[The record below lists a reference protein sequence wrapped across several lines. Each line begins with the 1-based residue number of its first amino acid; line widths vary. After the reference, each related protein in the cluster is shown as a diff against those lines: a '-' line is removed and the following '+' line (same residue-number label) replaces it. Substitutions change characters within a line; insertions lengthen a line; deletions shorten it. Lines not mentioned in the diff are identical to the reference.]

1 MGTYAV
7 GDIHGCYNK
16 WIQLKEKIEKEDSE
30 ATFIL
35 VGDIVDRGSNTV
47 AMLDWALQNI
57 TDNGKYQMI
66 RGNHE
71 DMKRIWFK
79 IFENTGKRVEINYD
93 FDIAMKDIDNEK
105 LLEYK
110 EFIESL
116 PYYKEVTLKSKYN
129 NKNLNYC
136 IVHADMPDY
145 FLLQNGN
152 VDKERVCS
160 YLENFKAAKM
170 SNSFPCSLI
179 WNRTVDN
186 NNENV
191 IVINGHNPT
200 IWLDTEFYGGIHGR
214 VHYSTNRVN
223 IDCGL
228 VYKENFSNLAAIR
241 LEDLQEF
248 YLYRDLRVNKQKERI
263 DLFNKIGRDIKD
275 INKPPIYVKVYDN
288 EK

>member
-1 MGTYAV
+1 MGTYII

-16 WIQLKEKIEKEDSE
+16 WIQLKEFIEKLDNE

-35 VGDIVDRGSNTV
+35 VGDIIDRGNNTV
-47 AMLDWALQNI
+47 AMLDWALNNI
-57 TDNGKYQMI
+57 TTSGKYQMVI
-66 RGNHE
+66 GNHE

-79 IFENTGKRVEINYD
+79 IFENTGRRVSDNYD
-93 FDIAMKDIDNEK
+93 FDSTMKNIDADK

-110 EFIESL
+110 KFIEKL
-116 PYYKEVTLKSKYN
+116 PYYKEITVKSKYN
-129 NKNLNYC
+129 NKNLKYC

-145 FLLQNGN
+145 FLMQNGDI
-152 VDKERVCS
+152 DKERVDS
-160 YLENFKAAKM
+160 YLEGFKDAKM
-170 SNSFPCSLI
+170 SNRFPCSLI
-179 WNRTVDN
+179 WNRTVGN
-186 NNENV
+186 NNDNV

-200 IWLDTEFYGGIHGR
+200 IWLETEFYGGVQGKI
-214 VHYSTNRVN
+214 HYSFNRIN

-248 YLYRDLRVNKQKERI
+248 YLYRDVRLNKQKERKE
-263 DLFNKIGRDIKD
+263 LFNKIGRDIQD
-275 INKPPIYVKVYDN
+275 ISKPPSYVKVYNN